1 MAVEL
6 STKVPFLD
14 KLEAAVFTNGDQDFD
29 AMLDAFKK
37 AIETRRRRRPAAPAP
52 RRPGAPRVPW

>member
-37 AIETRRRRRPAAPAP
+37 AIET
-52 RRPGAPRVPW
+52 